1 MAKGEETRQRIIE
14 QTAIHL
20 NQRGYFSTA
29 VSEIMAVTGLQKG
42 GIYNHFDSKEEL
54 ALEAFDYAIELVSRK
69 FAEALQGKV
78 SAMDRLTAILGYFRG
93 YSEDIPIPG
102 GCPIMNCAIEGD
114 DAHPALRDKARQAM
128 DRLRNTF
135 IRIIAKGIGRGEI
148 RADINPDAVTTFLVA
163 ALEGAAMLTNL
174 YKDPTHM
181 RRVIDHLTEYLQSLK
196 T

>member
-196 T
+196 A